1 MSNDY
6 LIIIPE
12 ITKGMKSIGSK
23 ALLPLNT
30 KNTILDY
37 QIKSIKLMNRQSKI
51 YLSTG
56 FQNNKVKKVSDKY
69 KNINSIYEA
78 NYENCNESKHIINY
92 IKKNIDN
99 LNNLFII
106 KNGVLFKNRCF
117 GSNRKKNKSKIFFLD
132 KDKDNFNIGCHDE
145 NSKYLFYELQHKWCE
160 CVFLVK
166 SDLQKI
172 FEMNQQK
179 PINNYFLFEIINFLQ
194 ETSEMEHHTVSYRN
208 IMKVNSANDLKKA
221 KRFVQCK

>member
-6 LIIIPE
+6 LIIMPE

-23 ALLPLNT
+23 ALLPINS

-37 QIKSIKLMNRQSKI
+37 QIKSIKIMNRQNKI

-56 FQNNKVKKVSDKY
+56 FQHNKVKKVADKY
-69 KNINSIYEA
+69 KNVHSIYEP

-92 IKKNIDN
+92 IKHNIDN

-117 GSNRKKNKSKIFFLD
+117 GSIRKKDKSKIFFLD
-132 KDKDNFNIGCHDE
+132 RDKDNFNIGCHTRD
-145 NSKYLFYELQHKWCE
+145 SKYLFYELQQKWCE
-160 CVFLVK
+160 CAFLVK

-172 FEMNQQK
+172 LAMNEQK
-179 PINNYFLFEIINFLQ
+179 LIDNYFLFEIINFLQ
-194 ETSEMEHHTVSYRN
+194 ESSDIEHHTIPYRN
-208 IMKVNSANDLKKA
+208 IIKVNSANDIKKA
-221 KRFVQCK
+221 KRFVQ

>member
-6 LIIIPE
+6 LIIMPE

-23 ALLPLNT
+23 ALLPINS

-37 QIKSIKLMNRQSKI
+37 QIKSIKIMNRQNKI

-56 FQNNKVKKVSDKY
+56 FQHNKVKKVADKY
-69 KNINSIYEA
+69 KNVHSIYESE
-78 NYENCNESKHIINY
+78 YENCNESKHIINY
-92 IKKNIDN
+92 IKNNIDS

-117 GSNRKKNKSKIFFLD
+117 SSIRKKDKSKIFLLD
-132 KDKDNFNIGCHDE
+132 RDKDNFSIGCHNKD
-145 NSKYLFYELQHKWCE
+145 SKYLFYELQQKWCE
-160 CVFLVK
+160 CAFLVK

-172 FEMNQQK
+172 LTMNEQK
-179 PINNYFLFEIINFLQ
+179 QINNYFLFEIINFLQ
-194 ETSEMEHHTVSYRN
+194 ESSDIEHHTISYRN
-208 IMKVNSANDLKKA
+208 IMKVNSTNDIKKA